1 MTTDT
6 YQHTFTWQGE
16 GTTVVATGDFD
27 QASSPP
33 SLAETLVE
41 EAAGPAPALSWKCS
55 LPPLGKQ
62 PDGTFAGQIALPYGQ
77 KIAYKY
83 VVDGNWKHNE
93 SEPSETDASGNVNN
107 VFTVPEKPELA
118 QIIPLNEPES
128 GLPVPESVATVE
140 GDVSSTVPATTS
152 ALPPQAAEPTTQEK
166 ASEAASAVQEK
177 AEEVVP
183 QVQESVKAAAEQVQE
198 TVGPAASAVG
208 AAIATTA
215 TAAAAGLSSLAGSA
229 KETAQDAVPTP
240 PATTRKLSASAPAFE
255 PSNFQPEK
263 PKEPSP
269 TPAATDKPLAE
280 VDSIPMI
287 PSNSF
292 IEERIP
298 DEEKVH
304 STEVAPKDDASS
316 TTAVAPKYDE
326 HTAVVAKDE
335 APETIETPLGGT
347 TPQDAPPA
355 TASTEGLTAPKE
367 DPEDAPALAAGTAA
381 VGAVIAGVAVLGQK
395 AASAV
400 TLAASQASDSA
411 PSAAQSVVDTTTQAA
426 TEATQTTSQK
436 LHEAVQVAE
445 QYLEQAK
452 AGGEQLVGQ
461 VSGALGF
468 GQESKSVEDNE
479 ATGVPNEDITPL
491 PVSEA
496 PEGPTVPDQVLTAL
510 PTSEAPVAAPSEPVS
525 ANGALVPA
533 ETEKAV
539 VPVET
544 AVVPAETGTTTTVEA
559 PTLPDKVI
567 TTLPAEEAPVASDAT
582 HATPSST
589 VNGVKEDPA
598 AVAAPVAVAPAVVS
612 SSLDVPAAA
621 PSQAAQE
628 VAHDPAVVAS
638 PDTPLAGQPAGL
650 APPVAPSEPPS
661 TTDATAAAAAADVKS
676 EGPAFAPRKQPS
688 ETTAPETPFSTAPS
702 TPAST
707 LGRKS
712 GAQAALG
719 QGEAPSAPDSPSKT
733 DKADKDRKRKS
744 SFFSRLFS
752 SSPKKA

>member
-1 MTTDT
+1 MATDT

-16 GTTVVATGDFD
+16 GTTIVATGDFD
-27 QASSPP
+27 QASLAP
-33 SLAETLVE
+33 SLAETR
-41 EAAGPAPALSWKCS
+41 S

-62 PDGTFAGQIALPYGQ
+62 PDGTFSGQIALPYGQ

-83 VVDGNWKHNE
+83 VVDGDWKHNE

-107 VFTVPEKPELA
+107 VFTVPEKPESGDILL
-118 QIIPLNEPES
+118 LNEPDAA
-128 GLPVPESVATVE
+128 LPVPESVSTVE
-140 GDVSSTVPATTS
+140 GDISSSVPAITS
-152 ALPPQAAEPTTQEK
+152 ALPPQETEPTTQEK
-166 ASEAASAVQEK
+166 ANEVARAVREK
-177 AEEVVP
+177 AAEAVP

-198 TVGPAASAVG
+198 TVGPAAAAVG

-229 KETAQDAVPTP
+229 KETVQDASPTAP
-240 PATTRKLSASAPAFE
+240 VTTRKLSASAPAFE
-255 PSNFQPEK
+255 PFNFQPEK
-263 PKEPSP
+263 PKDPSP
-269 TPAATDKPLAE
+269 TPAASDKPLAE
-280 VDSIPMI
+280 LDSIPMI

-298 DEEKVH
+298 EEEKVH

-326 HTAVVAKDE
+326 HTAVVAKEE
-335 APETIETPLGGT
+335 APDTIETPLGGT
-347 TPQDAPPA
+347 TPEDAPLA
-355 TASTEGLTAPKE
+355 TASTEARASAEGLTAPKE
-367 DPEDAPALAAGTAA
+367 HPEDAPALAAGVAA
-381 VGAVIAGVAVLGQK
+381 VGAVIAGVAVLGEK

-400 TLAASQASDSA
+400 TLAASQAGDSA
-411 PSAAQSVVDTTTQAA
+411 PSAAQSVADTTTQAA
-426 TEATQTTSQK
+426 TEATKTTSQK
-436 LHEAVQVAE
+436 VHEAVQVVE
-445 QYLEQAK
+445 QYLDQAK
-452 AGGEQLVGQ
+452 AGGEQLVDQ

-468 GQESKSVEDNE
+468 GQESKSVEDQ

-510 PTSEAPVAAPSEPVS
+510 PTSEAPVASSEPAS
-525 ANGALVPA
+525 AAGPLVPVETEKA
-533 ETEKAV
+533 VIPVETEKAV

-544 AVVPAETGTTTTVEA
+544 AVVPAETGPAAIVET
-559 PTLPDKVI
+559 PTLPDKAI
-567 TTLPAEEAPVASDAT
+567 STLPAEEAPVASDVT
-582 HATPSST
+582 HAPAASST
-589 VNGVKEDPA
+589 VDGVKEDPA
-598 AVAAPVAVAPAVVS
+598 VVAAPVSVAAAVVS
-612 SSLDVPAAA
+612 SPYIPAAV
-621 PSQAAQE
+621 PSQVAQG
-628 VAHDPAVVAS
+628 VAQDPAIVAS
-638 PDTPLAGQPAGL
+638 PGAPLAGQPANL

-661 TTDATAAAAAADVKS
+661 TTDAIAGVDVKS
-676 EGPAFAPRKQPS
+676 EGPAFAPRKPSS

-712 GAQAALG
+712 GAQTALG
-719 QGEAPSAPDSPSKT
+719 QGEAPSAPDSPSKA